1 MSTSSI
7 VNTLG
12 AGSGI
17 DIKALAESLVEAERA
32 PQKER
37 IDARIEKSET
47 RISGYGALKYAV
59 ADLKTAFQAL
69 DDASEFN
76 SLTVANSQESAVAV
90 TTSASAAAGTFSLG
104 VSQLAQGQRNAASFA
119 ARGTA
124 LNGGGAFW
132 LKLNLAGVDAAPV
145 KVNTATPAGLV
156 GAINGA
162 DLGVRAQL
170 LDTGNG
176 VVLVMTGPEGDANDF
191 TLSAV
196 TDDGSGHPTA
206 TAVDGLDLNT
216 VKQPAADALFTI
228 DGQAIRRASNRV
240 SDVIEGVTLDLRS
253 TTTTAARIDLQRDT
267 TAIKGKL
274 QALVTAYN
282 TFQDSLDVLNDPD
295 SEVETFGGALAG
307 DSLLR
312 SIRNQVRSL
321 VTGAS
326 STPGEAVTHARHA
339 GISIDRTGRMTL
351 DEDKLDAALEDH
363 FEATMVM
370 FTAGKSDKSLYSS
383 SKAGLA
389 GDAVRSLDKML
400 RSSGLIE
407 QGIETATDRVD
418 DYKDDLAELE
428 DRMTQLLAR
437 YTAQF
442 AAMDSIVGEASSTR
456 GNLENSF
463 AGLMAMYTK

>member
-1 MSTSSI
+1 MTASSI

-17 DIKALAESLVEAERA
+17 DIKSLAESLVEAERA
-32 PQKER
+32 PRKER
-37 IDARIEKSET
+37 IDAKIEKTET

-59 ADLKTAFQAL
+59 SDLKAAFQDL

-90 TTSASAAAGTFSLG
+90 TTSASAAAGTFTLG

-119 ARGTA
+119 ARGTP
-124 LNGGGAFW
+124 LNGGSAFW
-132 LKLNLAGVDAAPV
+132 LKLNLAGQDAAPV
-145 KVNTATPAGLV
+145 KVATATPAGLV

-162 DLGVRAQL
+162 DLGIRAQL
-170 LDTGNG
+170 LDTGSG
-176 VVLVMTGPEGDANDF
+176 VVVVMTGPEGDVNDF
-191 TLSAV
+191 TFTAL
-196 TDDGSGHPTA
+196 TDDGAGQPSSTEVA
-206 TAVDGLDLNT
+206 GLDLNT
-216 VKQPAADALFTI
+216 VKQPAADARFTV
-228 DGQAIRRASNRV
+228 DGQAITRASNRV
-240 SDVIEGVTLDLRS
+240 TDVIDGVTFDLRAK
-253 TTTTAARIDLQRDT
+253 TTEDARIDLQRDT

-312 SIRNQVRSL
+312 SIRNQVRAM

-351 DEDKLDAALEDH
+351 DEDKLDAALDER
-363 FEATMVM
+363 FEETMVM
-370 FTAGKSDKSLYSS
+370 FTAGKSGKSVYGTAKS
-383 SKAGLA
+383 GLA

-418 DYKDDLAELE
+418 DYKDDLADLE